1 MSTFNSVP
9 NPPFLAV
16 VLGVPAVTIMATA
29 VLLTADRTPAPVS
42 YQSST
47 RADGCAMYCDDAAPT
62 ALFVSAGPN
71 AGGDGCVMFCEDV
84 PKASLRDANCA
95 DAPPLINFRPWKCDP
110 IDAPEPKGG
119 R

>member
-1 MSTFNSVP
+1 MSTFNVVP

-29 VLLTADRTPAPVS
+29 VLLTTDRSPAPVS
-42 YQSST
+42 YQASP
-47 RADGCAMYCDDAAPT
+47 RA
-62 ALFVSAGPN
+62 
-71 AGGDGCVMFCEDV
+71 DGCVMFCEDV
-84 PKASLRDANCA
+84 PKASFRDANCA

-110 IDAPEPKGG
+110 IDTPKPKGG